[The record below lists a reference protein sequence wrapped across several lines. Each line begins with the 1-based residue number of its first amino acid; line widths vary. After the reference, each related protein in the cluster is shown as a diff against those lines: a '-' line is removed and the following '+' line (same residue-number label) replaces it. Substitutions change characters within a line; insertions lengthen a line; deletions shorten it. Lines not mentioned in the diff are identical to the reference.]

1 MYLKKNDKIILLVGI
16 VIIVIAGI
24 GIAMYN
30 VEDTDKSNI
39 GEDSG
44 YDTFSYTW
52 TKMVSNDE
60 DVYSNEFVNK
70 GETLEETKKID
81 VPSNSVLTKVEFT
94 LSWVDDVTYRGI
106 FSKGYDTLD
115 FKLSYGSSSKGE
127 AYIYEGSEMNETFT
141 FNIYNM
147 PTDDTVDAES
157 QSAAE
162 EVINEKVSGKDSAT
176 FDITVSVQTGEK
188 FPHLLKKMKD
198 KGNDFDLTAKC
209 TYYTYNLQMEDNNN
223 DNGDMKG
230 TGDDSYNHNIGE
242 FYRNLGYGRG
252 MI

>member
-16 VIIVIAGI
+16 VIIVIAGV

-30 VEDTDKSNI
+30 VEDTDNSNI

-52 TKMVSNDE
+52 VNMEKNEKIYTD
-60 DVYSNEFVNK
+60 EFVNK
-70 GETLEETKKID
+70 GELFEDTFNIKSPDNT
-81 VPSNSVLTKVEFT
+81 VLTKVEFT
-94 LSWVDDVTYRGI
+94 LSWIDDVTYRGLL
-106 FSKGYDTLD
+106 SKGYDTLD
-115 FKLSYGSSSKGE
+115 LELLYGSESKGE
-127 AYIYEGSEMNETFT
+127 AYVYEGNEMNKSFM

-147 PTDDTVDAES
+147 PTDDTVKAES

-162 EVINEKVSGKDSAT
+162 EIVNKMIADEDSAT

-188 FPHLLKKMKD
+188 FYRFLKWLKD
-198 KGNDFDLTAKC
+198 KGNDFDLTATY
-209 TYYTYNLQMEDNNN
+209 TYYTYDLQMEDNNN
-223 DNGDMKG
+223 DNGDMKD
-230 TGDDSYNHNIGE
+230 TGDGSFNHNIGE